1 MSRKRLALGV
11 LVLAALAVMAGCTSP
26 FGGGVDEERLNENA
40 TYEWNDSADVYVN
53 VTTGQYEAVY
63 DVSGFEGTEFELWR
77 PGIESR
83 NPLPIAALKY
93 RYPNGTTVTAENLT
107 VERQDG
113 ATVVNLPVSTGKVA
127 FTARTDEKRL
137 VLPNYMEGSYHV
149 VLPENMRVGFPLF
162 GQVSPGA
169 DERELDESSSRVNLR
184 WEEVTRNM
192 NLQWYLARDLWLFA
206 GLIIVLGVIAAAG
219 VAYYMYQIRELE
231 QKREDLGLDVGDQD
245 DGRDP
250 PPGMG

>member
-1 MSRKRLALGV
+1 MTRKRLALGV
-11 LVLAALAVMAGCTSP
+11 LALAVLAVTAGCTSP

-53 VTTGQYEAVY
+53 VTGGQFKAVY
-63 DVSGFEGTEFELWR
+63 DVSGFEGDEFEMWQ

-107 VERQDG
+107 VERKGG
-113 ATVVNLPVSTGKVA
+113 ATVVTLPQSSGQVA

-137 VLPNYMEGSYHV
+137 VLPNYLEGSYHV

-169 DERELDESSSRVNLR
+169 DERELDESTSRVHLR
-184 WEEVTRNM
+184 WDELSRNM

-206 GLIIVLGVIAAAG
+206 GLVLVLGAIAAGG

-231 QKREDLGLDVGDQD
+231 RKREDLGLDVSDQED
-245 DGRDP
+245 DRDP

>member
-1 MSRKRLALGV
+1 MTRKRLV
-11 LVLAALAVMAGCTSP
+11 LAVLSLAALAALAGCTSP
-26 FGGGVDEERLNENA
+26 FGGGVNEERLNENA
-40 TYEWNDSADVYVN
+40 TYEWNDSADAYVN
-53 VTTGQYEAVY
+53 VTGGQFKAVY

-93 RYPNGTTVTAENLT
+93 RYPNGTTVSAQNLT
-107 VERQDG
+107 VERRGG
-113 ATVVNLPVSTGKVA
+113 ATVVTLPQSSGKVA
-127 FTARTDEKRL
+127 FTARTDEKSL
-137 VLPNYMEGSYHV
+137 VLPSYLEGSYHV

-169 DERELDESSSRVNLR
+169 DERSLDEATGRVHLR
-184 WEEVTRNM
+184 WDELSRTM
-192 NLQWYLARDLWLFA
+192 SLQWYLARDIWLFA
-206 GLIIVLGVIAAAG
+206 GLILVLGGIGAVG
-219 VAYYMYQIRELE
+219 VSYYVYQIRQLE
-231 QKREDLGLDVGDQD
+231 QKREDLGLDVSDQE

>member
-1 MSRKRLALGV
+1 M
-11 LVLAALAVMAGCTSP
+11 
-26 FGGGVDEERLNENA
+26 NENA

-53 VTTGQYEAVY
+53 ATGGQLKAVY

-83 NPLPIAALKY
+83 NPRPIAALEY
-93 RYPNGTTVTAENLT
+93 RYPNGTTVTAENLS
-107 VERQDG
+107 VERSGG
-113 ATVVNLPVSTGKVA
+113 ATVVTLPQSSGKVA
-127 FTARTDEKRL
+127 FTTATDDKSL
-137 VLPNYMEGSYHV
+137 LLPSYMEGSYHV

-169 DERELDESSSRVNLR
+169 DDRSLDEATSRVHLR
-184 WEEVTRNM
+184 WEELSRTLS
-192 NLQWYLARDLWLFA
+192 LQWYLARDIWLFA
-206 GLIIVLGVIAAAG
+206 GLVLVLAAIGAVGVS
-219 VAYYMYQIRELE
+219 YYVYQIRQLE
-231 QKREDLGLDVGDQD
+231 QQREDLGLDMSDQD